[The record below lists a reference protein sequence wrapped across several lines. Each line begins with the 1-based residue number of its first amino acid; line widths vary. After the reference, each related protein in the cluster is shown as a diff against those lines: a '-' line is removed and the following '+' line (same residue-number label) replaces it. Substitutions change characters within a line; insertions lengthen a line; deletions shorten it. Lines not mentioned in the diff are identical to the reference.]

1 MQRVIGRLAV
11 VAIGVLRWLAQ
22 RPAYMMLTAGDEEL
36 ARQPPRRFAHAWVG
50 MMLLSLVWGLATVQV
65 WSLTWGV
72 FGDYSGIPLMPAAAV
87 LSVYAL
93 WLYRHSI
100 LALAGVILTRQGHQ
114 VLATGTILVA
124 LSLILL
130 GLKSLNPDYPTDL
143 PPAWQWIRPRTMY
156 RALSLAPLW
165 GGWAMLVACQFSKP
179 AESAPPAVAAFAAG
193 CTPLAACVV
202 LAAVLSATIVYFGY
216 LPWRPLS
223 ISAVAMVVAAAAGPA
238 VSKRRGGLDRNALLA
253 TNLLTQLAFL
263 LACLANRNPY

>member
-1 MQRVIGRLAV
+1 
-11 VAIGVLRWLAQ
+11 
-22 RPAYMMLTAGDEEL
+22 
-36 ARQPPRRFAHAWVG
+36 
-50 MMLLSLVWGLATVQV
+50 
-65 WSLTWGV
+65 
-72 FGDYSGIPLMPAAAV
+72 
-87 LSVYAL
+87 
-93 WLYRHSI
+93 
-100 LALAGVILTRQGHQ
+100 
-114 VLATGTILVA
+114 
-124 LSLILL
+124 
-130 GLKSLNPDYPTDL
+130 
-143 PPAWQWIRPRTMY
+143 
-156 RALSLAPLW
+156 
-165 GGWAMLVACQFSKP
+165 MLVACQFSKP